1 MKNQKNSVF
10 QVKSELFILQKIEMD
25 FLERIVCIIPNKMNT
40 SNEMKAIIESEKRA
54 IYDRNGFRIDESPKE
69 EEEICDIYGN
79 QVGPYKGPYFQAEEK
94 AIEYHPYV
102 IKMFNDMKKAF
113 DENPPLPN
121 AHHFECSFPLSSIG
135 RIDGLLVDT
144 HLLFRRFFNGPD
156 KTIPS
161 YNARMEVNCSK
172 VMCDHDGDGEYK
184 NVLCNFLQ
192 KTVHSGCVS
201 AKRVDL
207 TIEFV
212 NACLNEI
219 KDLASSLK
227 FDKLT
232 SKLGVD
238 LDFKLETSF
247 FGEELCA
254 GVECCVCMEKTF
266 SRTHCEHALC
276 CVCWSS
282 LKKRKCPLCRKG
294 IFLQHESNEEEPE
307 GDSDEDN

>member
-1 MKNQKNSVF
+1 MKNPKNSVF

-25 FLERIVCIIPNKMNT
+25 FLERIVCIIPNKMNMN
-40 SNEMKAIIESEKRA
+40 SYFKA
-54 IYDRNGFRIDESPKE
+54 
-69 EEEICDIYGN
+69 EEICDINGN
-79 QVGPYKGPYFQAEEK
+79 PVGPYKKPYFQAEQK

-102 IKMFNDMKKAF
+102 VKIFEEVKRAL
-113 DENPPLPN
+113 ENQKDN
-121 AHHFECSFPLSSIG
+121 TQSHYECSFPLTSIG
-135 RIDGLLVDT
+135 KIDGLLVDT
-144 HLLFRRFFNGPD
+144 SLVFRRFFYGPQQ
-156 KTIPS
+156 TTPS
-161 YNARMEVNCSK
+161 FNARMVVNCSK
-172 VMCDHDGDGEYK
+172 VMCEENGEGEYK

-201 AKRVDL
+201 AKQIDF

-212 NACLNEI
+212 NNCLIEI
-219 KDLASSLK
+219 KNLTSSLK

-232 SKLGVD
+232 SKLGEA
-238 LDFKLETSF
+238 DFKLESSF

-282 LKKRKCPLCRKG
+282 LKKKKCPLCRKG
-294 IFLQHESNEEEPE
+294 IFLQHEINEEVEE
-307 GDSDEDN
+307 DSDEDN